1 METLSLLVEIDGE
14 RFVVA
19 GSDDWAV
26 LNVIITA
33 VRANPKLRAPDDTVQ
48 LTVGGVCEQIAPGEH
63 HGMRWGDRTLRIGSK
78 VCVTVLSTANRDE
91 PRKRYRSDST
101 VQESPYTDEE
111 WRAMRYQ
118 DYLAL
123 RREFEPDA

>member
-26 LNVIITA
+26 LNVVVTA
-33 VRANPKLRAPDDTVQ
+33 VRANQKLRSPEDSVE
-48 LTVGGVCEQIAPGEH
+48 LTVGGTAEQTRPGEH
-63 HGMRWGDRTLRIGSK
+63 HHMRWGDRTLKIGSK
-78 VCVTVLSTANRDE
+78 ASITIVSTAQRDV
-91 PRKRYRSDST
+91 PLKRYRSDST
-101 VQESPYTDEE
+101 VQESAYTDHE
-111 WRAMRYQ
+111 WREMRYR

>member
-19 GSDDWAV
+19 GSDDWSV
-26 LNVIITA
+26 LNVVVTA
-33 VRANPKLRAPDDTVQ
+33 VRANPRLRSPDDTVE
-48 LTVGGVCEQIAPGEH
+48 LTVGGVCEQLVLGEN
-63 HGMRWGDRTLRIGSK
+63 HGMRWGDKRLRIGAK
-78 VCVTVLSTANRDE
+78 ICVTVISTAQRDE
-91 PRKRYRSDST
+91 PVKRYRSDST
-101 VQESPYTDEE
+101 VQESAYTDDE
-111 WRAMRYQ
+111 WREMRHS